1 MINNKTKED
10 FVREVLG
17 DINLD
22 YIVEWIRNSL
32 SPDDVFDTKAL
43 EDWAYYN
50 GYVNVSDNP
59 PEKVYDVG
67 DLKEW
72 ALISG
77 LEPEELCGVSDLERW
92 AETND
97 FIRFY

>member
-1 MINNKTKED
+1 MISKKIRDD

-43 EDWAYYN
+43 EDWADYN
-50 GYVNVSDNP
+50 GYVNVSDKP
-59 PEKVYDVG
+59 PEKVYRES

-72 ALISG
+72 ALTSG
-77 LEPEELCGVSDLERW
+77 LKPEQLCSVFDLECW